1 MLGPGMVV
9 GVSWKAVPVKLLDDA
24 PPQYILLTRSCPVA
38 EMLLMSP
45 HCGLQHVFLQELSV
59 CLSAGAGCPEG
70 RLPVCHLHSLVT
82 LTVLFPHG
90 KNVPSSLWLALQVV
104 TPVVPP

>member
-59 CLSAGAGCPEG
+59 CLQELAVRKAGCQY
-70 RLPVCHLHSLVT
+70 VTCTHS
-82 LTVLFPHG
+82 
-90 KNVPSSLWLALQVV
+90 
-104 TPVVPP
+104 